1 MSLYNCEIENLQEE
15 IDYLKQIVKLQ
26 NFKIETFKNMNTELE
41 RKNKEL
47 EDDNQQLYGILT
59 EMGYRESPF

>member
-15 IDYLKQIVKLQ
+15 INYLKQIVKLQ

-47 EDDNQQLYGILT
+47 EDDKVQLCGIIG
-59 EMGYRESPF
+59 EYEYEKK